1 MIKLIGILIIV
12 VGFAL
17 KLDAIGIVMA
27 AGITTGLVGGMD
39 LREILSTLGSTF
51 VSNRYMAMFIITL
64 PVVGVL
70 EKNGLKQVAGDLI
83 AKMKKASP
91 GLISSLYTVTRGFLA
106 AFNVNLGGVAGFIRP
121 VVNPMAE
128 ASIERYGKKLDTE
141 DADTVKAMNTAA
153 ENISWFFGQSLF
165 IAGSGLL
172 LVKGTL
178 EPYNYIIDPV
188 QAVRAEI
195 PVFITACVVS
205 IIYFM
210 FLNKKLM
217 KKYKQ
222 L

>member
-17 KLDAIGIVMA
+17 KLDAIGIVMV

-39 LREILSTLGSTF
+39 LPEILSTLGSTF

-91 GLISSLYTVTRGFLA
+91 GLISSLYTVARGFLA

-128 ASIERYGKKLDTE
+128 ASIEKYGKKLDPE

-210 FLNKKLM
+210 LLNKKLM